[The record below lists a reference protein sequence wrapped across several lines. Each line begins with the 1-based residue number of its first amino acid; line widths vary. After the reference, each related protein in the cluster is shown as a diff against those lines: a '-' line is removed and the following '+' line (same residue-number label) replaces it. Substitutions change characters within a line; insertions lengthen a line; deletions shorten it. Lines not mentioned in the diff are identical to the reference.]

1 MSAILVTMPF
11 QVFTDNDGNPLE
23 SGYVYI
29 GQENLNPITTP
40 ISVYWDEAMTIPA
53 AQPLRTTNGFLSR
66 NGRPSNIFTAQNY
79 SVLVQD
85 RAGVLLYSSLN
96 TPMSITEA
104 SLPWVDASAYGPS
117 KNDTTITAAMA
128 YASTAFGASVKYALL
143 IKRGDWTISGNLTI
157 PENVQ
162 LIFENGA
169 VLNIAT
175 GVTVTYNG
183 PDIQAPFSQIFSLSG
198 TGVFVFGGPV
208 KEVYPQWWGA
218 VSGSVDDQYLPF
230 QNALD
235 SGAKLIFM
243 VSGSYS
249 ILKTL
254 ILPKGV
260 SLLGAGESSV
270 LDCSSATYSEL
281 TSGSHIKIGS
291 LSIVQIADLSSDIT
305 KGSTSITFSSAP
317 DVAVGEVLCIY
328 NPADYS
334 YSGFRTYYRAGEF
347 LRVATVSG
355 STITIQGTLA
365 DSYVAA
371 DVDVYRIDDMTSGKL
386 SNFKLIG
393 LNDLSNPVF
402 GISVE
407 GALDTSFENIIITE
421 CSYACFSMSK
431 SFNASILNCSFQENF
446 KTSASGGE
454 YGLVIGNCHIIKVI
468 GGYYAAYRHGVTTG
482 GGDSVCV
489 VPNRYISIDGAHV
502 TSNNGLQCMDFHGN
516 TEYSCINNSTVD
528 GGFSGGG
535 DFLKISNNIIR
546 TNSSNGQVSMYMSEM
561 RGFNIDISGNTIE
574 SNLYATS
581 NTRGSFIDFGGA
593 GDTLSE
599 STYKG
604 GDIRISNNKFVW
616 GVTDSNANGVA
627 IKIVNRGFALTLP
640 ISIFITGNSFSMMN
654 DEVGSGG
661 VLVQVIGAGSSPW
674 GMVNISNNN
683 LGPLSVLSL
692 SHVTSTEYSAHN
704 CVVHNNQSN
713 GAYYNGGVL
722 QVVQVRDLISI
733 KSNSLTNGLI
743 TPIFASGVSTSNRC
757 KRVHI
762 ESNAIFDNFIATT
775 GSSSTNAD
783 IACWNAAYAIVQS
796 NASGMFNK
804 FLTCSTNSG
813 FVLEETVTGGTS
825 GATGII
831 KYLRSTNQIMIGDT
845 ITGAFTPAETIT
857 GSISGATATVTSES
871 FTTSYR
877 ASYVNIDNLWQ
888 GQNVGIQTVT
898 DLVSGVTVNTP
909 I

>member
-66 NGRPSNIFTAQNY
+66 NGRPSNIFASQNY

-96 TPMSITEA
+96 TPISITEG
-104 SLPWVDASAYGPS
+104 SLPWVDASAYGS
-117 KNDTTITAAMA
+117 AKNDTTITAAMA
-128 YASTAFGASVKYALL
+128 YASTTFGASDKYSLL
-143 IKRGDWTISGNLTI
+143 IKRGAWTISGNITI

-175 GVTVTYNG
+175 GITVTYNG
-183 PDIQAPFSQIFSLSG
+183 PDIQAPLSQIFSLSG
-198 TGVFVFGGPV
+198 TGVFTFGGPV

-235 SGAKLIFM
+235 SGAKSIFM
-243 VSGSYS
+243 ISGSYS

-254 ILPKGV
+254 IFPNGV
-260 SLLGAGESSV
+260 SLCGAGESSV
-270 LDCSSATYSEL
+270 LDCSAATYAEL
-281 TSGSHIKIGS
+281 TSGSHIRMGS
-291 LSIVQIADLSSDIT
+291 LSLVQISDLSADIT

-317 DVAVGEVLCIY
+317 DVEVGDVLCIY
-328 NPADYS
+328 NPTDYS
-334 YSGFRTYYRAGEF
+334 YSGFRTYYRSGEF

-365 DSYVAA
+365 DSYVAS
-371 DVDVYRIDDMTSGKL
+371 DVDIYRLDDMTSGKL

-407 GALDTSFENIIITE
+407 GALDTSFQNIIITG
-421 CSYACFSMSK
+421 CSYACFSISK
-431 SFNASILNCSFQENF
+431 CFNISILNFSLQENF
-446 KTSASGGE
+446 QTSASSGE
-454 YGLVIGNCHIIKVI
+454 YGLVIGNSHIVKVI
-468 GGYYAAYRHGVTTG
+468 GGYYAAYRHGITTG
-482 GGDSVCV
+482 GGDSICS
-489 VPNRYISIDGAHV
+489 VPNRYIGIEASHV

-516 TEYSCINNSTVD
+516 TEYSSVNNSIID

-546 TNSSNGQVSMYMSEM
+546 TNSSNGQVSMYMAEM
-561 RGFNIDISGNTIE
+561 RGFNITISGNTIE
-574 SNLYATS
+574 SNFYSTS
-581 NTRGSFIDFGGA
+581 NSRGSFIDFGGT
-593 GDTLSE
+593 GDTFSE
-599 STYKG
+599 KTYKG
-604 GDIRISNNKFVW
+604 GNVNITNNQFIW
-616 GVTDSNANGVA
+616 GVTTSDSNGKA
-627 IKIVNRGFALTLP
+627 IKIVNRGFALTFP
-640 ISIFITGNSFSMMN
+640 ISVFISDNSFSISN
-654 DEVGSGG
+654 AGIKSGG
-661 VLVQVIGAGSSPW
+661 LVIQVIGAGSSAW
-674 GMVNISNNN
+674 DTVNVLNNN
-683 LGPLSVLSL
+683 FGTTSVLSL
-692 SHVTSTEYSAHN
+692 NHSTSTSYSANN
-704 CVVHNNQSN
+704 CIVHNNQSS
-713 GAYYNGGVL
+713 GAYYNGGVV
-722 QVVQVRDLISI
+722 QVTQVRDLISI

-743 TPIFASGVSTSNRC
+743 TPIFAAGVSTSNRC

-762 ESNAIFDNFIATT
+762 ESNAIFDNFISTT
-775 GSSSTNAD
+775 GSSSTRAD
-783 IACWNAAYAIVQS
+783 IVCWNADYAIVQS

-813 FVLEETVTGGTS
+813 FVLGETVTGGTS

-831 KYLRSTNQIMIGDT
+831 KVLRSTNQIMIGDT

-857 GSISGATATVTSES
+857 GSISGATATVTLEA

-877 ASYVNIDNLWQ
+877 ASYANINKLWQ